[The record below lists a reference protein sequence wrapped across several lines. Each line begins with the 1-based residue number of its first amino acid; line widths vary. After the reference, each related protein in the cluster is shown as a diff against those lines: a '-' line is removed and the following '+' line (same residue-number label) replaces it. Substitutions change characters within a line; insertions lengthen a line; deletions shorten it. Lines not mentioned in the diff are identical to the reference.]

1 MNTIFLRAISNSRV
15 SGFHN
20 PWRALVLASLL
31 LIPSQRTVKA
41 EPVSFNRDV
50 RPILAD
56 KCFYCHGPD
65 AAHRKSELRLDDRAA
80 AVSAG
85 AIKPGKPEMSA
96 LVDRILA
103 DDPDEVMPPRAA
115 NKKLTSSEKEILRRW
130 IAEGAEY
137 QGHWAFQAPQVG
149 PLPESTPWADRE
161 VNPIDRFVFA
171 RLATEKLA
179 PSPPADPITL
189 IRRVSFDLTG
199 IPPAPQEIDAFLTDR
214 SPQAYE
220 RLVDRLLA
228 SPRYG
233 ERMAMQWLDYAR
245 YADSNGFQTDSS
257 RQMWRWRDWVI
268 AAFDRN
274 LPFDQFTIEQLAG
287 DLLPS
292 ATPEQRIA
300 TGFHR
305 NMRLNGEG
313 GRIVEEWFAET
324 VIDRV
329 DTTGQTWLALTL
341 GCCRCHDHKYDPVTQ
356 RDYYQLFA
364 FFNSIDES
372 GVLDGGRDGNSK
384 PVLVVPSPEQDTQ
397 LAKLRGKVKE
407 YEARVAALQK
417 DLPKLQ
423 ADWEA
428 KFAAILV
435 DTSAAWLPLEPRQVE
450 SRGGAKLTRLDDGS
464 WLASGT
470 NPPHDEYV
478 ISTSLA
484 PGKISGLRL
493 EVLPNKALPNQS
505 LGRAP
510 NGNFVLTSITAEI
523 TSPQLSQPRTVTFAR
538 AEADY
543 EQKGYEAKYVLDAKS
558 KKGWAIDGN
567 DPLKRL
573 PRKLMLVAA
582 SPVEVPAD
590 ATLVVRL
597 RHDAGFANHNIGR
610 FRLAATTL
618 EPALVKLDG
627 IGVAESIRTALQL
640 ELNKRSAAQ
649 RAELTT
655 FFREQGDGPY
665 GRAQAELTAAK
676 KQLSDLQ
683 ASLPTTMVM
692 QELPQPRDAFI
703 LKRGEY
709 DKPGEKVSRAFPGLL
724 PPLPAGA
731 PLNRLGLAM
740 WLVSPDH
747 PLTARVWVN
756 RQWEKFFGTGLV
768 KTVDNFGLQSEPPSH
783 PELLD
788 WLAVQFSRGTAAFG
802 GTPAG
807 TPWDMKALQ
816 KLIVMSAVYRQ
827 SSHVSASLQERDPEN
842 RLLARGPRFRLSAE
856 LIRDQALAAS
866 GLLVEKVGG
875 PSVRPY
881 MPDGVW
887 DETSK
892 YGDLRGYKADTG
904 DGLYRRTLYT
914 IWKRTAAPP
923 TMLMFDSPSREF
935 CAVKRARTNTPLQ
948 ALALLNEVTFIEAA
962 RVLAERMLTAGG
974 SSPQERIA
982 WGFRRT
988 TGRAPDAD
996 ELAILVRGFERHLA
1010 KYKADVEGAR
1020 KLITQGAKPS
1030 DATLAPQELA
1040 AYTLTANVLLNLDEV
1055 VTKE

>member
-1 MNTIFLRAISNSRV
+1 M
-15 SGFHN
+15 
-20 PWRALVLASLL
+20 LL
-31 LIPSQRTVKA
+31 LAALLLSSAQQVVQA
-41 EPVSFNRDV
+41 DPVSFSRDV

-65 AAHRKSELRLDDRAA
+65 AAHRKAELRLDDRAA
-80 AVSAG
+80 AVSSG
-85 AIKPGKPEMSA
+85 AITPGKPEASA
-96 LVDRILA
+96 LVARIFATDR
-103 DDPDEVMPPRAA
+103 DEIMPPPAA
-115 NKKLTSSEKEILRRW
+115 NKHLTPSEKELLRRW

-137 QGHWAFQAPQVG
+137 QGHWAFRAPQVTALAE
-149 PLPESTPWADRE
+149 PTPWADRE

-171 RLATEKLA
+171 RLAAEKLA
-179 PSPPADPITL
+179 PSQPADPITL
-189 IRRVSFDLTG
+189 IRRVSLDLTG
-199 IPPAPQEIDAFLTDR
+199 IPPTPQEIDAFLADR
-214 SPQAYE
+214 SADAYE
-220 RLVDRLLA
+220 RLVDRLLT

-245 YADSNGFQTDSS
+245 YADSNGFQTDTS

-268 AAFDRN
+268 EAFNRN

-287 DLLPS
+287 DMLPN
-292 ATPEQRIA
+292 ATPDQRIA

-341 GCCRCHDHKYDPVTQ
+341 GCCRCHDHKYDPLTQ
-356 RDYYQLFA
+356 QNYYQLFA

-384 PVLVVPSPEQDTQ
+384 PVLVVPTTEQESQ
-397 LAKLRGKVKE
+397 RAKLLATYKE
-407 YEARVAALQK
+407 HETQVAALQK

-423 ADWEA
+423 ADWEVQ
-428 KFAAILV
+428 FAATLA
-435 DTSAAWLPLEPRQVE
+435 DASAAWLPLEPRHVA

-478 ISTSLA
+478 ITA
-484 PGKISGLRL
+484 PLTAGKLSGLRL
-493 EVLPNKALPNQS
+493 EVLPDNSLPNQS

-510 NGNFVLTSITAEI
+510 NGNFVLTGVTAEI
-523 TSPQLSQPRTVTFAR
+523 TSPKLAQPRMLSFTRT
-538 AEADY
+538 EADY

-582 SPVEVPAD
+582 SAVEVPDD

-610 FRLAATTL
+610 FRIAATTL
-618 EPALVKLDG
+618 DPALVKLDG
-627 IGVAESIRTALQL
+627 IGVAESIRTALKL
-640 ELNKRSAAQ
+640 EPDQRSAAQ
-649 RAELTT
+649 RAELTKL
-655 FFREQGDGPY
+655 FREQGDGPY
-665 GRAQAELTAAK
+665 GRAQADLAAAK
-676 KQLSDLQ
+676 KQLADFQ

-692 QELPQPRDAFI
+692 QELPQPRDTFL

-709 DKPGEKVSRAFPGLL
+709 DKPGEKVGRAVPGVL

-740 WLVSPDH
+740 WLVSPEH

-756 RQWEKFFGTGLV
+756 RQWERFFGTGLV

-788 WLAVQFSRGTAAFG
+788 WLAMQFSRGVSALG
-802 GTPAG
+802 HSSAG
-807 TPWDMKALQ
+807 SPWDMKALQ

-827 SSHVSASLQERDPEN
+827 SSHVSIALQERDPEN
-842 RLLARGPRFRLSAE
+842 RLLARGPRFRLPAE
-856 LIRDQALAAS
+856 LIRDQALTAS

-881 MPDGVW
+881 MPEGVW

-892 YGDLRGYKADTG
+892 YGDLRGYKADNG

-948 ALALLNEVTFIEAA
+948 ALALLNEVTYIETA
-962 RVLAERMLTAGG
+962 RVLAERMLTEGG
-974 SSPQERIA
+974 SSPNERIA
-982 WGFRRT
+982 WGFRLT

-996 ELAILVRGFERHLA
+996 ELTILMRGLVRHLA
-1010 KYKADVEGAR
+1010 RYQADVDGAR
-1020 KLITQGAKPS
+1020 KLITQGAKPF
-1030 DATLAPQELA
+1030 DAKLAPQELA
-1040 AYTLTANVLLNLDEV
+1040 AYTLTANVLMNLDEV